1 MSLGTVTNM
10 EEAVEWLSYT
20 YLYVRMRKNPQ
31 VYRIKYQELRE
42 DTDLWQKRKE
52 IITEAARKLD
62 KAKMIRFDVSNGVKC
77 KHLNFRTPIIS

>member
-1 MSLGTVTNM
+1 MSLDTDTNM
-10 EEAVEWLSYT
+10 EEAMEWLSYT

-31 VYRIKYQELRE
+31 VYGIKYQELRE
-42 DTDLWQKRKE
+42 DPDLWQKRKE

-77 KHLNFRTPIIS
+77 

>member
-1 MSLGTVTNM
+1 MSLDTVTNM

-42 DTDLWQKRKE
+42 DPDLWQKRKE
-52 IITEAARKLD
+52 IITEAARKLN
-62 KAKMIRFDVSNGVKC
+62 KAKMIRFDMSNFVKC